1 MSIDEHFD
9 AEDYLEGD
17 EEETRC
23 FFNDAINDGY
33 YQCEQGIE
41 SCQIAKDMLDE
52 YVERVKDALDEK
64 VQEWEELKE
73 KISNMEYEI

>member
-23 FFNDAINDGY
+23 FINDAINDGY

-41 SCQIAKDMLDE
+41 SCQIAKDLDLGG
-52 YVERVKDALDEK
+52 VPQKLDF
-64 VQEWEELKE
+64 EW
-73 KISNMEYEI
+73 